1 MQGSCLSSPCSN
13 PRQPPKS
20 GVGLLQRWGALW
32 GRGQRRH
39 SSASSDDGEDVSTNA
54 QGTAEVIV
62 DDPQNLQHAA
72 GPAATT
78 RCMHVHAVSKGI
90 QHLRAASAGSVLT
103 TAHGGNDQKSVHQR
117 AASRVQGLV
126 ASVSN

>member
-1 MQGSCLSSPCSN
+1 M
-13 PRQPPKS
+13 
-20 GVGLLQRWGALW
+20 QRWGALW

-62 DDPQNLQHAA
+62 EDAQSLQHAA

-78 RCMHVHAVSKGI
+78 RYGRHTGVN
-90 QHLRAASAGSVLT
+90 QAAT
-103 TAHGGNDQKSVHQR
+103 P
-117 AASRVQGLV
+117 AAFTGLARTWTQACCKDKAQQGR
-126 ASVSN
+126 